1 MRFNHHSKDRVRAIF
16 YLTSNIITNLQ
27 LVFKIVKGEPQKAEM
42 SSITDPF
49 GRRGTESIKYTPQIG
64 SVTLVKNGNRVWQKS
79 RQFGPMGMI
88 QLKRGESAQAAA
100 KRLCK
105 PDPSFFESIALPK
118 YIGQLPGGK
127 PLGRSKIS
135 EQGVN

>member
-1 MRFNHHSKDRVRAIF
+1 
-16 YLTSNIITNLQ
+16 
-27 LVFKIVKGEPQKAEM
+27 M

-64 SVTLVKNGNRVWQKS
+64 SVTLVKDGVDVW
-79 RQFGPMGMI
+79 RTGRRFGPMGMI
-88 QLKRGESAQAAA
+88 QLKEGESAQAAA

-105 PDPSFFESIALPK
+105 PDPSFFQSVEIPK

-127 PLGRSKIS
+127 PLGQSTIS
-135 EQGVN
+135 EQGIH